1 MANDSSPCIF
11 FVDDEPGI
19 CKEISEFL
27 DNAGFRI
34 YCFTNPLKCL
44 EQLSYRKCDLLVA
57 DYKMPEMN
65 GIELMKAVKRSFPW
79 LPVMIIT
86 AFGDIP
92 LAVMAMQEGAADF
105 LIKPFDTGTFILK
118 VREILHKNGNINDL
132 INNSLTKMEWGV
144 LVYIIQG
151 KSNKEISI
159 LMNRSRRTI
168 ESHRATLMEKFNAN
182 NVVDLIKQAS
192 HMGLVD

>member
-11 FVDDEPGI
+11 FVDDELGI

-44 EQLSYRKCDLLVA
+44 EQLAYRRCDLLVA

-79 LPVMIIT
+79 LPVMIII

-92 LAVMAMQEGAADF
+92 FTVTAMQEGAADF
-105 LIKPFDTGTFILK
+105 LEKPLDTETFLLK
-118 VREILHKNGNINDL
+118 VRSILQKNGDINNL
-132 INNSLTKMEWGV
+132 MNNSLTKMEREV

-151 KSNKEISI
+151 KSNKEIAL

-168 ESHRATLMEKFNAN
+168 ESHRATLMKKFNAN